1 MARIKTP
8 NNEAKITRIVNAIWN
23 AVVSAWANPV
33 ARWIIVTTYTILVS
47 LFTWIGT
54 SVFGYTELFSSVSA
68 NSADIA
74 VMKEYI
80 QEDREFKLV
89 LQNQVE
95 NNQQNF
101 DRLYNLLSSK

>member
-1 MARIKTP
+1 MARRKTP
-8 NNEAKITRIVNAIWN
+8 NNETKITRIAKAIWG
-23 AVVSAWANPV
+23 VVAAAWANPI
-33 ARWIIVTTYTILVS
+33 ARWAIVTSYTVLISLV
-47 LFTWIGT
+47 TWIGT
-54 SVFGYTELFSSVSA
+54 SVFGYTELFSSVGA

-74 VMKEYI
+74 VIKEYI

-101 DRLYNLLSSK
+101 DRLFNLLSSR